1 MLTHILLRPSQSQEG
16 ALDDASKVT
25 RRTRVSFKRHQSVLM
40 EDLMDELEQEF
51 GDLSIDSIDDNDII
65 ESCLVDPSPGSRSR
79 VLREVAYLVL

>member
-25 RRTRVSFKRHQSVLM
+25 RRTRVSFERHQSVLM

-65 ESCLVDPSPGSRSR
+65 ESMLGRSFSRQ
-79 VLREVAYLVL
+79 